1 MHSGPADSAA
11 QQESDK
17 QNMTEEE
24 LKFSYFKTEPIPD
37 HILER
42 MDACRRK
49 GMIVPDETLIKRP
62 SQIEG
67 IREASRINTLVLD
80 EVASKIRTGMTTQE
94 IDDIVREFTAAQGA
108 ICAPYH
114 FEGYPKSV
122 CTSINNEVCHGIP
135 AKHRKLHEGDIINVD
150 ATTIYKG
157 YYGDASRMFFIGKCS
172 DARVKLV
179 NETKKCLEIGL
190 EAAKPWNTV
199 GDIGAAISK
208 YARSKGYSVVRE
220 LGGHGVG
227 VDFHEDPFVAHEGRA
242 HTGMVLVPGMVI
254 TIEPM
259 INAGRAGVVIDPY
272 NGWTIYTKDNS
283 DSAQWE
289 HTILITETG
298 NEILSY

>member
-1 MHSGPADSAA
+1 
-11 QQESDK
+11 
-17 QNMTEEE
+17 MTDEE
-24 LKFSYFKTEPIPD
+24 LKLSYFKTEPIPD

-42 MDACRRK
+42 MEQCRKK

-62 SQIEG
+62 SQIAG

-80 EVASKIRTGMTTQE
+80 EVASKICVGMSTQD
-94 IDDIVREFTAAQGA
+94 IDDIVSAFTKAHDAV
-108 ICAPYH
+108 CAPYQY
-114 FEGYPKSV
+114 EGFPKSV

-135 AKHRKLHEGDIINVD
+135 ARHRKLHEGDIINVD

-157 YYGDASRMFFIGKCS
+157 YYGDASRMFVMGKTS
-172 DARVKLV
+172 PARTRLV
-179 NETKKCLEIGL
+179 EETKKCLEIGL
-190 EAAKPWNTV
+190 EAAQPWNTV
-199 GDIGAAISK
+199 GDIGAAISR

-227 VDFHEDPFVAHEGRA
+227 VDFHEDPFVAHEARA
-242 HTGMVLVPGMVI
+242 HSGMVLVPGMVI

-259 INAGRAGVVIDPY
+259 INAGRAGVCIDPY